1 MTISAAKCP
10 KCDDSGKP
18 LRTFKDQLDDISTVF
33 GNFGDYQD
41 IHEEYTSRG
50 YSHDDVP
57 GLKEFHRICELVR
70 EASVLTTYVV
80 GVAPVVKRM
89 LKAQKVGDEGKVRSG
104 EGEMFHLVREMDER
118 LRELAAATASSSY
131 GSESSRRTADTS
143 PQYSNMP
150 PPPPPQQQQQQPSP
164 VPSQNE
170 RQQSMQLPHH
180 PQSPAPSASSQIE
193 PASTRRTT
201 TFNASLASQNP
212 TNNPNVPTFAIE
224 SSDPTLEDKLTKLKA
239 RLETEISEVDNLTEE
254 KKRLEER
261 IKELEAMVEDERE
274 RRRGEIDIGMKDR
287 TSFLSVLEGVVAL
300 GRREGDSIIKRE
312 SGILSSS
319 GNSGSGDDGGDKS
332 DNVVEEVGDLA
343 TLRRELEKLRER
355 NRACESALEHIKRET
370 THMEETGRKVEESR
384 RGIDLVLGSV
394 LAGRE
399 NPLPGDVSLIEGA
412 VVPPAPPALEASA
425 PVLAIAAP
433 PVVESAAAVPIVPRA
448 LTPVVENQPTK
459 EVVEVKE

>member
-33 GNFGDYQD
+33 GNFGVYQD

-57 GLKEFHRICELVR
+57 GFKEFHRICELVR
-70 EASVLTTYVV
+70 KASVITTYMV

-89 LKAQKVGDEGKVRSG
+89 LKAQEGGDEGKVRVG
-104 EGEMFHLVREMDER
+104 EGEMFQLVREMDER

-150 PPPPPQQQQQQPSP
+150 APPPPQHHQRSP
-164 VPSQNE
+164 VPSQKE
-170 RQQSMQLPHH
+170 RQRSMQLRHH

-193 PASTRRTT
+193 PASTRRST

-224 SSDPTLEDKLTKLKA
+224 SSDPTLEAKITKLKA
-239 RLETEISEVDNLTEE
+239 RLEAEISEVDNLTEE

-261 IKELEAMVEDERE
+261 IKELETMVEEERE
-274 RRRGEIDIGMKDR
+274 RRREEIDIGMKDR

-332 DNVVEEVGDLA
+332 DNVEEMEDLA
-343 TLRRELEKLRER
+343 TLRREVEKLRER
-355 NRACESALEHIKRET
+355 NRVCESALEHIKRET
-370 THMEETGRKVEESR
+370 RHMEETGRKVEESR
-384 RGIDLVLGSV
+384 RGIDLVLGRV

-399 NPLPGDVSLIEGA
+399 NGVQENVSLVAAPG
-412 VVPPAPPALEASA
+412 VPKVEAA
-425 PVLAIAAP
+425 ACGLAIAAP
-433 PVVESAAAVPIVPRA
+433 LVVEAAPVVPIFPRA
-448 LTPVVENQPTK
+448 LTPAVENAAPEKESEKAK
-459 EVVEVKE
+459 EVAEAKE